1 MRRYFTYI
9 IFLCFC
15 GLLLGQTP
23 TPMVTI
29 KGGSYVPLYGV
40 KGEDKATKPVNV
52 KSFQLDIY
60 PVTNAQ
66 YKAFLEK
73 HPEWRRSRVKG
84 IFAQKSYLS
93 HWKSDLDFSPLEA
106 QAPVTHISWFAAK
119 KYCECEGKR
128 QPTSGST

>member
-23 TPMVTI
+23 TPIVTI
-29 KGGSYVPLYGV
+29 KGGSYIPLYGV

-60 PVTNAQ
+60 PITNAQ
-66 YKAFLEK
+66 YKAFF
-73 HPEWRRSRVKG
+73 G
-84 IFAQKSYLS
+84 
-93 HWKSDLDFSPLEA
+93 EA
-106 QAPVTHISWFAAK
+106 P
-119 KYCECEGKR
+119 
-128 QPTSGST
+128 